1 MSGSFGIQSSK
12 ADLVVK
18 AHFLAVDEFFSQIE
32 LSLPTHLWLIF
43 LQVGFN
49 RIISIYQVLLRARQ
63 RW

>member
-1 MSGSFGIQSSK
+1 M

-18 AHFLAVDEFFSQIE
+18 AHFCMDGEFFGQIE
-32 LSLPTHLWLIF
+32 RSSPAYLRLIF

-49 RIISIYQVLLRARQ
+49 RITCREPQGRTIGIDEVILHAR